1 MRGTAVPATTTG
13 ALSPADFFGDL
24 YISFWIPTAVL
35 TAALV
40 IKLPSIVKLWRD
52 SLLRAVGGLLLLAC
66 CVFVF
71 AVPSV
76 IAWTNRV
83 TGVPNVAAPWVYSL
97 ITAFCA
103 SCLLLI
109 VAWRYGP
116 ADRSPATRR
125 LMRWVVGVY
134 AGVIV
139 ALWALFALADVP
151 RERLRDLDTYYATTP
166 FMREEI
172 LLYLLAHAAACLIT
186 YGLIRN
192 WVRADGLDLWLR
204 GGLKALGLGC
214 ALNLVFDAS
223 KLTAVV
229 ARWTGHDLDWLST
242 HVAPPVVALAAI
254 CIAVGFI
261 LPHGGQ
267 YLQDRWRVRAG
278 HRRLRPLYLLTRT
291 VDDSRVPFALRAT
304 PELRLTRRE
313 TFIRDALLRLT
324 RHLDQDLRRR
334 AYDAALDLGHEPG
347 RAKALAAA
355 VTIQDAVATRKRS
368 PDSGTTA
375 TLTAGPLVFPGLAAG
390 SGDLPDVEGLAGAG
404 DQPATR
410 DWAGAGDQPSA
421 RNQPSAGD
429 QPGARNQPSAGD
441 QPGARNRAGAGD
453 QPGARNRA
461 GAGDPESVEG
471 DLAGAPGRSAFPEFA
486 VSSDFTD
493 LLQDIEAVSLAL
505 REPVE
510 IEAVRVL
517 AAASRTESGVPVHE

>member
-1 MRGTAVPATTTG
+1 MRGTAVPATTT
-13 ALSPADFFGDL
+13 ALSPADFFGEL

-76 IAWTNRV
+76 IAWTNRTV
-83 TGVPNVAAPWVYSL
+83 GVPNVAAPWVYSL

-103 SCLLLI
+103 CCLLLI
-109 VAWRYGP
+109 VAWRNGP
-116 ADRSPATRR
+116 ADRSRATRR
-125 LMRWVVGVY
+125 LMRWVVAVY
-134 AGVIV
+134 AAVIIV
-139 ALWALFALADVP
+139 LWVLFALADVP

-172 LLYLLAHAAACLIT
+172 LLYLGAHTAACVIT
-186 YGLIRN
+186 YRLIRN
-192 WVRADGLDLWLR
+192 WVRADGLDRWLR
-204 GGLKALGLGC
+204 GGLRALGLGC
-214 ALNLVFDAS
+214 ALNLAFDAA

-242 HVAPPVVALAAI
+242 HVAPPVAALAAI

-267 YLQDRWRVRAG
+267 YLRDRWRVRAR
-278 HRRLRPLYLLTRT
+278 HLRLRPLYLLTRT

-313 TFIRDALLRLT
+313 TFIRDALLGLT
-324 RHLDQDLRRR
+324 RHLDDDLRRR

-355 VTIQDAVATRKRS
+355 VTVQAAIAARRRSPAKGATGTPAAGEPAAGTPAAGVLATGPLTTGPLVLGRADAVAC
-368 PDSGTTA
+368 
-375 TLTAGPLVFPGLAAG
+375 
-390 SGDLPDVEGLAGAG
+390 
-404 DQPATR
+404 PAFT
-410 DWAGAGDQPSA
+410 
-421 RNQPSAGD
+421 
-429 QPGARNQPSAGD
+429 
-441 QPGARNRAGAGD
+441 
-453 QPGARNRA
+453 
-461 GAGDPESVEG
+461 
-471 DLAGAPGRSAFPEFA
+471 
-486 VSSDFTD
+486 VSSGPAD
-493 LLQDIEAVSLAL
+493 LLRDIEAVSLVL
-505 REPVE
+505 REPAE
-510 IEAVRVL
+510 IEAVRTL
-517 AAASRTESGVPVHE
+517 ATASAAAERGVPAHE

>member
-1 MRGTAVPATTTG
+1 MRGTAVPATTGTLHSTG
-13 ALSPADFFGDL
+13 PADFFGEL

-83 TGVPNVAAPWVYSL
+83 VGVPNVAAPWVYSL

-103 SCLLLI
+103 CCLLMI
-109 VAWRYGP
+109 VALRNGP

-125 LMRWVVGVY
+125 LTRWVVAVY
-134 AGVIV
+134 AAVIV
-139 ALWALFALADVP
+139 VLWVLFALADVP

-172 LLYLLAHAAACLIT
+172 LLYLVAHTAACLIT
-186 YGLIRN
+186 YRLIRN
-192 WVRADGLDLWLR
+192 WVRAESLDVWLR
-204 GGLKALGLGC
+204 GGLQALVLGC
-214 ALNLVFDAS
+214 ALNLVFDAA

-242 HVAPPVVALAAI
+242 DVAPPAAALAAI

-261 LPHGGQ
+261 LPHSGQ
-267 YLQDRWRVRAG
+267 YLQDRWRVRTS

-324 RHLDQDLRRR
+324 RHLDEDLRRR
-334 AYDAALDLGHEPG
+334 AYDAALDLGHEAD

-355 VTIQDAVATRKRS
+355 VAIQDAVATRRRS
-368 PDSGTTA
+368 PESRVTA
-375 TLTAGPLVFPGLAAG
+375 TLVTGPLVFPGLGTGTGSAGGSGGGSGSGVGVGAG
-390 SGDLPDVEGLAGAG
+390 SGAG
-404 DQPATR
+404 DTT
-410 DWAGAGDQPSA
+410 
-421 RNQPSAGD
+421 
-429 QPGARNQPSAGD
+429 
-441 QPGARNRAGAGD
+441 
-453 QPGARNRA
+453 
-461 GAGDPESVEG
+461 
-471 DLAGAPGRSAFPEFA
+471 GAPARTAYPAFT
-486 VSSDFTD
+486 VSSDPTD
-493 LLQDIEAVSLAL
+493 LLKDIEAVSLAL
-505 REPVE
+505 REPTE
-510 IEAVRVL
+510 IEAVRAL
-517 AAASRTESGVPVHE
+517 AASPARSGSPAQE